1 MPTVAALSAPRMR
14 HQPSQTRPKTQQ
26 KVRSGAAA
34 ERREALDEA
43 VTDWISRIHA
53 EAEQLGEKFH
63 LQGRWFLDK
72 LYYGGQD
79 LIHSRPSGN
88 AYNAFYHNKAKELR
102 ELGVELPPGGIVAL
116 HNEYD
121 EEYEAL
127 SKEQRG
133 ELVALLKE
141 DKANQARSRK
151 QTTPAKTQDFVAS
164 CKVLAD
170 VVGLYSCHKF
180 CTLI

>member
-1 MPTVAALSAPRMR
+1 LSAPRMR
-14 HQPSQTRPKTQQ
+14 PALDQPTQTRPKAQQ
-26 KVRSGAAA
+26 KVRNGAAA
-34 ERREALDEA
+34 ERCEALDEA
-43 VTDWISRIHA
+43 VADWISRIHA
-53 EAEQLGEKFH
+53 EAEQLGGKFH

-102 ELGVELPPGGIVAL
+102 ELGIELPPGGIVAL

-127 SKEQRG
+127 SKEQRA
-133 ELVALLKE
+133 ELVASLK
-141 DKANQARSRK
+141 
-151 QTTPAKTQDFVAS
+151 
-164 CKVLAD
+164 
-170 VVGLYSCHKF
+170 
-180 CTLI
+180 